1 MDGSPGFRA
10 PHCGALWFRSVP
22 DSPVSQTGKNHR
34 FSDRWA
40 RLRVGGWVGRE
51 AGPPVVG
58 PVQMQA
64 TGRLSLTFS
73 L

>member
-1 MDGSPGFRA
+1 MVLLASGRHTVGLCGSDLYLTPPCPKLA
-10 PHCGALWFRSVP
+10 KI
-22 DSPVSQTGKNHR
+22 TGTER
-34 FSDRWA
+34 QMGEA
-40 RLRVGGWVGRE
+40 QGGWVGGE
-51 AGPPVVG
+51 AGPPVAG

>member
-1 MDGSPGFRA
+1 MVLPASGRHTVGLCGSDLYLTPPCPKLAKITGSVTDGRGSG
-10 PHCGALWFRSVP
+10 WE
-22 DSPVSQTGKNHR
+22 
-34 FSDRWA
+34 
-40 RLRVGGWVGRE
+40 GGWVGRE